1 MIIWIRGCFI
11 PDLHVQCIAVKACV
25 MQGARSMC
33 WTCHSYNSW
42 IQELTQAWHDC
53 TIALDHERMMS
64 AQIFVIHMEKDYTAA
79 EAQRDAC

>member
-33 WTCHSYNSW
+33 WTYNSW
-42 IQELTQAWHDC
+42 IQELTQAWYDC
-53 TIALDHERMMS
+53 TIALDHERMIS
-64 AQIFVIHMEKDYTAA
+64 AQIFGHMEKYYTAA
-79 EAQRDAC
+79 EAQRNAC